1 VYTESVPKSLA
12 IKKESSGGKKTN
24 DFPPADRIPIDKIKE
39 NYQRLQQTVT
49 SLLNEKEQI
58 LESLRLETVTNE
70 EQRNYIEIK
79 KIVLYRQN
87 YYGRDVSNIDVLVD
101 FTQFRSETECAKKE
115 LVMANVYINELKQE
129 IEFLKKI
136 NEDLAIKQEKMKE
149 SFENNRREMINLS
162 EKMRELEIDKNNVEE
177 TRTILKDEN
186 ERLVK
191 DYDQII
197 LKNRKFEKENSDL
210 GKKINEL
217 NLKLLDFNAVQSK
230 LNEFKRNYDVT
241 FLDI

>member
-1 VYTESVPKSLA
+1 
-12 IKKESSGGKKTN
+12 
-24 DFPPADRIPIDKIKE
+24 
-39 NYQRLQQTVT
+39 
-49 SLLNEKEQI
+49 
-58 LESLRLETVTNE
+58 
-70 EQRNYIEIK
+70 
-79 KIVLYRQN
+79 
-87 YYGRDVSNIDVLVD
+87 
-101 FTQFRSETECAKKE
+101 
-115 LVMANVYINELKQE
+115 MANVYINELKQE

-162 EKMRELEIDKNNVEE
+162 EKMRELEIDKNSVEE

-186 ERLVK
+186 ERLIK

-217 NLKLLDFNAVQSK
+217 NLKLMDFNAVQSK

>member
-1 VYTESVPKSLA
+1 
-12 IKKESSGGKKTN
+12 
-24 DFPPADRIPIDKIKE
+24 
-39 NYQRLQQTVT
+39 
-49 SLLNEKEQI
+49 
-58 LESLRLETVTNE
+58 
-70 EQRNYIEIK
+70 
-79 KIVLYRQN
+79 
-87 YYGRDVSNIDVLVD
+87 
-101 FTQFRSETECAKKE
+101 
-115 LVMANVYINELKQE
+115 MANVYINELKQE